1 MKTIRLLLMIA
12 LIAFCPA
19 RAYALE
25 GWWDWLDALSGPGP
39 YHGLGFGQ
47 TLLCKAESDNNFRTL
62 CWREDAEL
70 RQVVEARVSWFIW
83 DFGDQRF
90 QDDPG
95 DIRSVNAFAF
105 DGFYLFR
112 INDDLD
118 IDIGPGM
125 GFLRYSGEGFDPL
138 YRFTFTPLSF
148 SIAPFASR
156 SQSQVARGFR
166 LRLDAMVV
174 PAGFTGGQF
183 GNTVTSFRSGGE
195 FLTRMAIV
203 FRY

>member
-1 MKTIRLLLMIA
+1 MKTIRLLVVIA

-19 RAYALE
+19 PAYALE

-39 YHGLGFGQ
+39 YHGFGIGQ
-47 TLLCKAESDNNFRTL
+47 TLFCKAGSNNNFTRL
-62 CWREDAEL
+62 CWRETDQ
-70 RQVVEARVSWFIW
+70 RQIVEARISWFIW

-90 QDDPG
+90 QDDQG
-95 DIRSVNAFAF
+95 DTRSVNAFAF

-112 INDDLD
+112 INEDLD
-118 IDIGPGM
+118 INVGPGV
-125 GFLRYSGEGFDPL
+125 GLLRYSGDGFDPL

-156 SQSQVARGFR
+156 SQSRVARGFR

-174 PAGFTGGQF
+174 PQGFTGEQF

-195 FLTRMAIV
+195 FLTRMAVV

>member
-1 MKTIRLLLMIA
+1 MKTIRLLLLIA
-12 LIAFCPA
+12 LVAFYPA

-47 TLLCKAESDNNFRTL
+47 TLLCKAGSDNNFRSL

-83 DFGDQRF
+83 DFGAQRF

-95 DIRSVNAFAF
+95 DTRSVNAFAL

-118 IDIGPGM
+118 IDIGPGV
-125 GFLRYSGEGFDPL
+125 GLLRYSGEGFDPL
-138 YRFTFTPLSF
+138 YRFTVTPLSF

-156 SQSQVARGFR
+156 SPSRFARAFR

-174 PAGFTGGQF
+174 PEGFTGEQF
-183 GNTVTSFRSGGE
+183 GNTVTSFRTGGE
-195 FLTRMAIV
+195 FLTRMAVV

>member
-1 MKTIRLLLMIA
+1 MKTIQLLLVVT
-12 LIAFCPA
+12 LISFFPA

-39 YHGLGFGQ
+39 FHGIGIGQ
-47 TLLCKAESDNNFRTL
+47 TLFCKAGTNNNFTRL
-62 CWREDAEL
+62 CWRESDQ
-70 RQVVEARVSWFIW
+70 RQIVEARVSWFVW
-83 DFGDQRF
+83 GFGDQRF

-95 DIRSVNAFAF
+95 DNRSINAFSL

-112 INDDLD
+112 INEDLD
-118 IDIGPGM
+118 IDVGPGV
-125 GFLRYSGEGFDPL
+125 GLLRYSGEGFDPV

-148 SIAPFASR
+148 SIAPFR
-156 SQSQVARGFR
+156 SAQSPVARAFR
-166 LRLDAMVV
+166 LRLDSMYV
-174 PAGFTGGQF
+174 PQGFEGSDF
-183 GNTVTSFRSGGE
+183 GNFVTQFKTNGE